1 MFHQVIMKMIA
12 FTPYGYLQSKR
23 HRADFFITIFGVVWI
38 VLNYV
43 LENEYTLTLGYVVI
57 ILRFVNNNFQVN
69 INNNQKQ

>member
-1 MFHQVIMKMIA
+1 MIA

-57 ILRFVNNNFQVN
+57 ILRFASSNVSDMVL
-69 INNNQKQ
+69 

>member
-1 MFHQVIMKMIA
+1 MIA

>member
-1 MFHQVIMKMIA
+1 MIA

-43 LENEYTLTLGYVVI
+43 LGNEYTLTLGYVVI
-57 ILRFVNNNFQVN
+57 ILRFA
-69 INNNQKQ
+69 